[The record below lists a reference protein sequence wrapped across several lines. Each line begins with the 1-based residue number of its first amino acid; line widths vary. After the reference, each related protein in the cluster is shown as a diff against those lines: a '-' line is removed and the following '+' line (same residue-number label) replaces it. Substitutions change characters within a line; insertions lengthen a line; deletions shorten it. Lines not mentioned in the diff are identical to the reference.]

1 MNYQFLIPLNPEK
14 IIQYLKKT
22 LNYVHFKLV
31 LKIILPLKNVKE
43 KRTDRTKQV
52 NNMSQ
57 TL

>member
-31 LKIILPLKNVKE
+31 LKKNFAFE
-43 KRTDRTKQV
+43 KYQGKRD
-52 NNMSQ
+52 
-57 TL
+57 

>member
-14 IIQYLKKT
+14 IIQYLKIT
-22 LNYVHFKLV
+22 SNYVNFKLV
-31 LKIILPLKNVKE
+31 LKSFLPLKNVKE
-43 KRTDRTKQV
+43 KETDRTKQV